1 MRVEAESVLD
11 SAIQTLCGV
20 FRSPKGRFDSKTVQ
34 ISKSFIEF
42 KLAYFWKVEWGG
54 VGWGGVGWGGVGD
67 SGAWSWASSMRCHLE
82 LDGWMDGQTG
92 RQINRQADR

>member
-1 MRVEAESVLD
+1 MWG
-11 SAIQTLCGV
+11 GV
-20 FRSPKGRFDSKTVQ
+20 
-34 ISKSFIEF
+34 
-42 KLAYFWKVEWGG
+42 G

-92 RQINRQADR
+92 RQINRQADIKRSNTQRELTSARKNTRIKT